1 MTQISELQSC
11 AQRVVYG
18 AMSRAV
24 IETLHG
30 TAPFMSADRSFA
42 ENVYNQWVGSD
53 QLLKDVPYTE
63 LDYWHV
69 IGGALQAIYDTHA
82 DYTELFEQAE
92 EAMKPIL
99 KAQQEIHTRMAVLG
113 AGVPSTH
120 FFSKPDLPSAYKAY
134 IVSLLRKV
142 PEIGELELLHDD
154 EDEEASDSD
163 EDESDESDQPDGSD
177 GSDNGEDEEEEAEE
191 QDGEEDEDEE
201 EEDEEE
207 EDDSESEEEEEVEV
221 PKKKKTKPL
230 ASKFIL
236 GEAKEPAQASDE
248 EEEEEEESE
257 EESEEDEEESEEDE
271 ADEEDE
277 EDGNESDGTTESQ
290 YWKAEAKEA
299 RERMKTDAK
308 CSSDEETPRKKA
320 RAQ

>member
-207 EDDSESEEEEEVEV
+207 EDDSESEEEEEEEV

-248 EEEEEEESE
+248 E
-257 EESEEDEEESEEDE
+257 
-271 ADEEDE
+271 EEDE